1 MGYCERE
8 LKKLGRHI
16 SPQGR
21 RLPPTTGLKPYWGK
35 PAVRNFRG
43 GEGNAMHGLAAIC
56 HEVPKGGH
64 NGSRWPTHW
73 RAFSLLDI
81 YDPQIRAVRAP

>member
-1 MGYCERE
+1 
-8 LKKLGRHI
+8 
-16 SPQGR
+16 
-21 RLPPTTGLKPYWGK
+21 
-35 PAVRNFRG
+35 
-43 GEGNAMHGLAAIC
+43 MHGLAAIC

-81 YDPQIRAVRAP
+81 YAPQIRAVPFRIIKPWIVEVDNRGI